1 MDVEKDKEVLKIEM
15 LTPAHR
21 LTEEKTRRKRADFL
35 LNHLSNRL
43 NFLKRE
49 EGKAL
54 LSVSQAR
61 QKAYQIYKVRHLSST
76 HKEQISLC
84 RRQSLQLEEQQR
96 EINAKRAT
104 VASLRRVEACRLVQ
118 VQKRRDVRAI
128 SRMKE
133 VLENRGREMWRA
145 EMIRRRTKV
154 SELRRA
160 SGDVPLSIDMLQKEK
175 QQRVSNWR
183 QFRLFSEIQ
192 QRDLHLASISALEQ
206 QRLSLT
212 QRLIS
217 VSTEQTQAVLV

>member
-1 MDVEKDKEVLKIEM
+1 MHMDKDREVSKIEVI
-15 LTPAHR
+15 TPAHR

-49 EGKAL
+49 EAKAL

-61 QKAYQIYKVRHLSST
+61 QKAYQIYKVRHFSST

-96 EINAKRAT
+96 EVNAKRAT
-104 VASLRRVEACRLVQ
+104 VAGLRKVEACRLVQ

-145 EMIRRRTKV
+145 EMIRRRMKV
-154 SELRRA
+154 KALRRE
-160 SGDVPLSIDMLQKEK
+160 SGDVPLSMEMLQKEK
-175 QQRVSNWR
+175 QQRVSDWR
-183 QFRLFSEIQ
+183 QFRLFSEMQ

-217 VSTEQTQAVLV
+217 VSTEQTQAVLP

>member
-1 MDVEKDKEVLKIEM
+1 MDEGREM
-15 LTPAHR
+15 LKVEVTTPAHR

-49 EGKAL
+49 EAKAL

-76 HKEQISLC
+76 HKAQVSLC

-96 EINAKRAT
+96 EVNAKRTT
-104 VASLRRVEACRLVQ
+104 VAGLRKAEACRLVQ
-118 VQKRRDVRAI
+118 VQKRQDVRAI

-133 VLENRGREMWRA
+133 VLGNRGRELWRE
-145 EMIRRRTKV
+145 EMMRRRSKV
-154 SELRRA
+154 SALRRE
-160 SGDVPLSIDMLQKEK
+160 SGDVPLSMEMLQKEK
-175 QQRVSNWR
+175 QQRVSDWR
-183 QFRLFSEIQ
+183 QFRLYSETQ
-192 QRDLHLASISALEQ
+192 QRDIHLASISVLEQ
-206 QRLSLT
+206 QRLSIT

-217 VSTEQTQAVLV
+217 VSTVQTQAVLP